1 MEVAMFS
8 KLFQKIFEKKNNE
21 IENSANEEI
30 NILDIKNNL
39 K

>member
-1 MEVAMFS
+1 MFS

-30 NILDIKNNL
+30 IIFTQEII
-39 K
+39 